1 MGNAI
6 PISEV
11 RDDVVT
17 AYRQEILWQSEEML
31 KPFTK
36 MFERRKVL
44 SLLYAYLMSYAFLS
58 SKIKNLKFHELIELP

>member
-36 MFERRKVL
+36 LFVRKKVFPL
-44 SLLYAYLMSYAFLS
+44 VYEIPYVF
-58 SKIKNLKFHELIELP
+58 